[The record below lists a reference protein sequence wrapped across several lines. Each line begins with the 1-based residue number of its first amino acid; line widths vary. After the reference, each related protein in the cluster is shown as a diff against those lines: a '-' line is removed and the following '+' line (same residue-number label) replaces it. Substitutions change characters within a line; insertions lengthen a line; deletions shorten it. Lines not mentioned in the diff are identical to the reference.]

1 MAQLF
6 LQMGD
11 RNTADVKLQL
21 LDEDG
26 VQSEETDALYLHS
39 QVLAKSEFYET
50 KIFYRL
56 NSNKKQLPIK
66 MNVRTSHSADNYS
79 KFILP

>member
-1 MAQLF
+1 MDGEMAQLF

-26 VQSEETDALYLHS
+26 VQSEETDPLYL
-39 QVLAKSEFYET
+39 
-50 KIFYRL
+50 RL
-56 NSNKKQLPIK
+56 QPLEQFQS
-66 MNVRTSHSADNYS
+66 M
-79 KFILP
+79 

>member
-1 MAQLF
+1 
-6 LQMGD
+6 MGD

-26 VQSEETDALYLHS
+26 VQSEETDPLYLHS

-50 KIFYRL
+50 KISDRL
-56 NSNKKQLPIK
+56 TTAYGNQCKNFS
-66 MNVRTSHSADNYS
+66 
-79 KFILP
+79 